1 VWIKNFLFSLRPE
14 PYALRLK
21 FLELGMG
28 KRVLIFQHMPWEGP
42 GEHLVRSA
50 ESQGLQLDVIEVWH
64 QAIPDLATYDGLI
77 VLGGSPNVDQEEE
90 YPFLRGEKAAI
101 RAVLAADQPYLG
113 FCLGHQLLADV
124 LGLDVGPNSCRSV
137 GFIEGHLTKDGR
149 QHPLFQNLPNTM
161 PLFKWHGQAVL
172 SPVPKHIEIL
182 VTSLEC
188 EIEAIS
194 LKGSPHI
201 VGLQFDNHAGSKKD
215 VTTWIEGDRAWL
227 SNPPEVET
235 SVVLADA
242 VKHETHV
249 GEQFELVFNNYLNLI
264 P

>member
-1 VWIKNFLFSLRPE
+1 M
-14 PYALRLK
+14 A
-21 FLELGMG
+21 
-28 KRVLIFQHMPWEGP
+28 KRFLIFQHMPWEGP

-50 ESQGLQLDVIEVWH
+50 ESQGLHLDVIEVWH
-64 QAIPDLATYDGLI
+64 QAIPDLANYDGLI

-194 LKGSPHI
+194 LRGSPHI
-201 VGLQFDNHAGSKKD
+201 IGLQFDNHAGSKKD

-235 SVVLADA
+235 SVVLAEA